1 MQAKH
6 IKKEMET
13 VSKVADVRA
22 VYSVKVPA
30 KDRIQ
35 IKSPDTVYNVLK
47 PFYQESGFMEQ
58 KEIFSCLYLDRSN
71 KILGMAKISEGSSCA
86 TIVDIPY
93 IFRLAILMNASSV
106 ILCHNHPSGNLQASD
121 ADKQITK
128 KIIQA
133 GELLDIKIFDHIIL
147 SSEGYFSFLGEDLI

>member
-1 MQAKH
+1 MQVKH
-6 IKKEMET
+6 LKKEMET

-35 IKSPDTVYNVLK
+35 IKSPDAVYNILK
-47 PFYQESGFMEQ
+47 PFYMESGFMEQ
-58 KEIFSCLYLDRSN
+58 KEIFSCLFLDRSN

-86 TIVDIPY
+86 TVVDIPY

-133 GELLDIKIFDHIIL
+133 GELLDIKIFDHMII
-147 SSEGYFSFLGEDLI
+147 SSWGYFSFLGEDLI

>member
-22 VYSVKVPA
+22 VYSIKVPA

-35 IKSPDTVYNVLK
+35 IKSPDVVYNILK
-47 PFYQESGFMEQ
+47 PFYMESGFMEQ

-71 KILGMAKISEGSSCA
+71 KVLGMAKISEGSSCA
-86 TIVDIPY
+86 TVVDIPY

>member
-22 VYSVKVPA
+22 VYSIKVPA

-35 IKSPDTVYNVLK
+35 IKSPDAVYNILK
-47 PFYQESGFMEQ
+47 PFYMESGFMEQ
-58 KEIFSCLYLDRSN
+58 KEIFSCLFLDRSN

-86 TIVDIPY
+86 TVVDIPY
-93 IFRLAILMNASSV
+93 IFRLAILINASSV

-133 GELLDIKIFDHIIL
+133 GELLDIKIFDHMII
-147 SSEGYFSFLGEDLI
+147 SSWGYFSFLGEDLI